1 MSALSI
7 TTKPSSLFN
16 DFNSHRFAQTMPDQL
31 IKNLVSRGYPKL
43 NELMSQLDTAVIAS
57 VFNLIGGLPNPSLL
71 LNRLEDAVSDDT
83 RSQILQIISDSE
95 LRDIF
100 TKTLIGSSFL
110 ASIIRRGPQLL
121 EEVFLNRGCFIQKKL
136 AQKELD
142 LSCQVSQAERPSD
155 LDRILRLYKE
165 RDYLRIGARDLAEL
179 ADVTETMHELSDLAC
194 ATIQTALQYHFE
206 RLVIK
211 HGRPEGLDGGTG
223 MVVLAMGKLSGGEL
237 NFSSDIDL
245 VFLRQPEEGWTTG
258 NSRVSV
264 SKFYESL
271 ARSVSKSLSEVTE
284 YGFVFRVDL
293 RLRPEG
299 EKGELVPSV
308 VNATDY
314 YLAWGRTWERAAL
327 MRADPVAGD
336 KKLGTEFL
344 KDLEPFIYRKHLDY
358 STLDDIRDMKS
369 RIEYQLKSKPGVNIK
384 LGQGGIR
391 EIEFFV
397 QALQLINAGRT
408 PRIRSSSTLVSL
420 DLLVE
425 TGLLEK
431 STAGL
436 LREAY
441 LYFRKTEH
449 RIQIDKQRQTHELP
463 KSQEDLEELAF
474 RMGYRTRPLEKFMF
488 DLDDHR
494 RVVEEL
500 FSGLLR
506 SSGDGQNDAAASP
519 GRKIVQLVDNEAQC
533 TLLLREMGFSNAS
546 RSFGIVS
553 KLVRPSSHSPV
564 LEKSRS
570 LMERLAPVF
579 IDEILKSP
587 EPDRTLIALDNFV
600 SSLKAGP
607 AYYSTF
613 LENPATARFLV
624 KILAESKLFTDLLI
638 RHPQAI
644 DSLIAKGIDEGHRTR
659 EELESS
665 FFERLAYSDDFE
677 DQLNLLRAF
686 KNEQMLLIGVRHL
699 IEEADSTRI
708 RREIS
713 DLAEVCLA
721 GASVIASREMS
732 RKFGSTDSIESLPFV
747 IIGMGKLGGQEMT
760 YLSDLDIIFVYETQ
774 SPQMGKL
781 ATHDWF
787 SRHAGRII
795 SVLNMHTSEGIVFQ
809 IDTRLRPSGN
819 KGALVTSLESYAD
832 YHRQAS
838 ALWEKQA
845 LIRARPVFGPESVS
859 QKVIEITR
867 DCIMRTPISR
877 SDLAE
882 IDRLRKRMQNEL
894 ASEDSTNV
902 DLKTG
907 EGGLVDIE
915 FFVQANI
922 LMHSHNKPE
931 IIRNNTLEALTQLQ
945 RSRIIDYSTFETL
958 DGGYRF
964 LSDLEDRIRIME
976 EKSVDRMPLT
986 GEKLKGLATRLGYGL
1001 GSQESLVQKYF
1012 KVSYEIRKIYNSL
1025 FELC

>member
-1 MSALSI
+1 MSELGATAL
-7 TTKPSSLFN
+7 
-16 DFNSHRFAQTMPDQL
+16 
-31 IKNLVSRGYPKL
+31 
-43 NELMSQLDTAVIAS
+43 ES
-57 VFNLIGGLPNPSLL
+57 VFTLTEGLPNPSLL
-71 LNRLEDAVSDDT
+71 LNRLEDVVSEETSD
-83 RSQILQIISDSE
+83 QLIKIISDSQ
-95 LRDIF
+95 LWDIF
-100 TKTLIGSSFL
+100 SKALIGSSFL
-110 ASIIRRGPQLL
+110 TSIIRRDPQLL
-121 EEVFLNRGCFIQKKL
+121 QEIFLDRGCFITKNL
-136 AQKELD
+136 AEKEVELH
-142 LSCQVSQAERPSD
+142 SRVSQAEKPSD
-155 LDRILRLYKE
+155 VDRILRVYKE
-165 RDYLRIGARDLAEL
+165 KDFLRIGVRDLAEL
-179 ADVTETMHELSDLAC
+179 ADVTEIMHELSDLAC
-194 ATIQTALQYHFE
+194 AAIQTALDYHFD

-211 HGRPEGLDGGTG
+211 HGYPEGHSQGTG
-223 MVVLAMGKLSGGEL
+223 MFVLAMGKLSGGEL

-245 VFLRQPEEGWTTG
+245 IFLRQPEEGWTTG
-258 NSRVSV
+258 SSRVSV

-284 YGFVFRVDL
+284 DGFVFRVDL

-308 VNATDY
+308 TNATDY

-327 MRADPVAGD
+327 MRAAPVAGA
-336 KKLGTEFL
+336 KELGADFL
-344 KDLEPFIYRKHLDY
+344 KDLEPFIFRKHLDY

-369 RIEYQLKSKPGVNIK
+369 RIENQLKSKPGVNIK

-408 PRIRSSSTLVSL
+408 PRVRSRSTLISL
-420 DLLVE
+420 DLLAE
-425 TGLLEK
+425 TGLLET

-441 LYFRKTEH
+441 LFFRKTEH

-463 KSQEDLEELAF
+463 KSPEDLEELAW
-474 RMGYRTRPLEKFMF
+474 RMGYRNRPLEKFMF
-488 DLDDHR
+488 DLENHR

-500 FSGLLR
+500 FSGFLR
-506 SSGDGQNDAAASP
+506 GSADEKNGLSPSP
-519 GRKIVQLVDNEAQC
+519 GRKIVELVDNEAQC
-533 TLLLREMGFSNAS
+533 RLLLGETGFNNTST
-546 RSFGIVS
+546 SFSIIS
-553 KLVRPSSHSPV
+553 KLVRTSSHSSI

-579 IDEILKSP
+579 IDEIIKSP

-600 SSLKAGP
+600 NSLKAGP

-624 KILAESKLFTDLLI
+624 KILGESKLFTDLLI

-644 DSLIAKGIDEGHRTR
+644 DSLIAKGIDEGHKTR

-677 DQLNLLRAF
+677 DQLNLLRSF
-686 KNEQMLLIGVRHL
+686 KNEQMLLIGVRHM
-699 IEEADSTRI
+699 IEEANSARV

-721 GASVIASREMS
+721 GASVIANAEMS
-732 RKFGSTDSIESLPFV
+732 RKFGAGVSIESLPFV

-760 YLSDLDIIFVYETQ
+760 YLSDLDIIFVYE
-774 SPQMGKL
+774 SLSEQMGKL
-781 ATHDWF
+781 ATHEWF
-787 SRHAGRII
+787 SRFAGRII

-819 KGALVTSLESYAD
+819 KGALVTSLESYSD
-832 YHRQAS
+832 YHRQTS

-845 LIRARPVFGPESVS
+845 LIRARPVFGPESLS
-859 QKVIEITR
+859 QKVVDITR
-867 DCIMRTPISR
+867 ECIMRTPVSS

-882 IDRLRKRMQNEL
+882 IDRLRKRMQHEL

-922 LMHSHNKPE
+922 LMHSHSRPE
-931 IIRNNTLEALTQLQ
+931 IIRNNTLDALAQLE
-945 RSRIIDYSTFETL
+945 RSRIIDYRTFETL
-958 DGGYRF
+958 DTGYRF

-1012 KVSYEIRKIYNSL
+1012 KVSYDIRKIYNSL
-1025 FELC
+1025 FDIT

>member
-1 MSALSI
+1 
-7 TTKPSSLFN
+7 
-16 DFNSHRFAQTMPDQL
+16 MPDQL
-31 IKNLVSRGYPKL
+31 IKNLVSRGCPKL
-43 NELMSQLDTAVIAS
+43 NELISEVDTTIIES
-57 VFNLIGGLPNPSLL
+57 VFNVIAELPNPSVM

-83 RSQILQIISDSE
+83 HDQIIKIVSDPE
-95 LRDIF
+95 LWDVF
-100 TKTLIGSSFL
+100 AKTLIGSSFL
-110 ASIIRRGPQLL
+110 ASIIRRGPHLL
-121 EEVFLNRGCFIQKKL
+121 EEVFLNRSCFTRKNRVE
-136 AQKELD
+136 KELD
-142 LSCQVSQAERPSD
+142 LRSEFHLVDRSSD

-179 ADVTETMHELSDLAC
+179 ADVVEIMHELSDLAC
-194 ATIQTALQYHFE
+194 ATIQTALEYHFE
-206 RLVIK
+206 RLLVK
-211 HGRPEGLDGGTG
+211 HGRPEGVEEGIG
-223 MVVLAMGKLSGGEL
+223 MVVLAMGKLSGSEL

-245 VFLRQPEEGWTTG
+245 IFLRQPEEGWTKG
-258 NSRVSV
+258 SSRVSV

-284 YGFVFRVDL
+284 DGFVFRVDL

-308 VNATDY
+308 ANATDY

-327 MRADPVAGD
+327 MKAAPVAGD
-336 KKLGTEFL
+336 KDLGTEFL

-369 RIEYQLKSKPGVNIK
+369 RIENQLKSKPGVNIK

-408 PRIRSSSTLVSL
+408 PRVRSRSTLVSL
-420 DLLVE
+420 DLLQD

-431 STAGL
+431 STSDL

-463 KSQEDLEELAF
+463 KCKEDLEELAF

-488 DLDDHR
+488 DLDNHR

-500 FSGLLR
+500 FSGFLR
-506 SSGDGQNDAAASP
+506 GSGETSDDGATSP
-519 GRKIVQLVDNEAQC
+519 GRKIVELVDNEDQC
-533 TLLLREMGFSNAS
+533 ALLMSELGFNNVS
-546 RSFGIVS
+546 RSFGIVT
-553 KLVRPSSHSPV
+553 KLVRQSSHSPV
-564 LEKSRS
+564 LDKSRS

-587 EPDRTLIALDNFV
+587 EPDRTLVALDNFV

-624 KILAESKLFTDLLI
+624 KILGESKLFTDLLI

-644 DSLIAKGIDEGHRTR
+644 DSLIAKGVDEGHKTKN
-659 EELESS
+659 ELQSS

-677 DQLNLLRAF
+677 DQLNLLRSF

-699 IEEADSTRI
+699 IEEANSTSI

-713 DLAEVCLA
+713 DLAEVCLS
-721 GASVIASREMS
+721 GASVIASREMA
-732 RKFGSTDSIESLPFV
+732 RKFGSADSIESLPFV

-774 SPQMGKL
+774 SSQMGKL
-781 ATHDWF
+781 ASHDWF
-787 SRHAGRII
+787 SRYAGRII

-845 LIRARPVFGPESVS
+845 LIRARPVFGPESLS
-859 QKVIEITR
+859 AKVLDITR
-867 DCIMRTPISR
+867 ECIMRTPISW

-882 IDRLRKRMQNEL
+882 IDRLRKRMQREL
-894 ASEDSTNV
+894 ALEDSTNV

-922 LMHSHNKPE
+922 LMHSHDKPE
-931 IIRNNTLEALTQLQ
+931 IIRNNTLDALSQLEK
-945 RSRIIDYSTFETL
+945 SRIIDYRTFETL
-958 DGGYRF
+958 DSGYRF

-1025 FELC
+1025 FELS

>member
-1 MSALSI
+1 MSELGATAL
-7 TTKPSSLFN
+7 
-16 DFNSHRFAQTMPDQL
+16 
-31 IKNLVSRGYPKL
+31 
-43 NELMSQLDTAVIAS
+43 ES
-57 VFNLIGGLPNPSLL
+57 VFTLTEGLPNPSLL
-71 LNRLEDAVSDDT
+71 LNRLEDVVSEETSD
-83 RSQILQIISDSE
+83 QLIKIISDSQ
-95 LRDIF
+95 LWNIF
-100 TKTLIGSSFL
+100 SKALIGSSFL
-110 ASIIRRGPQLL
+110 TSIIRRDPQLL
-121 EEVFLNRGCFIQKKL
+121 QEIFLDRGCFITKNL
-136 AQKELD
+136 AEKEVELH
-142 LSCQVSQAERPSD
+142 SRVSQAEKPSD
-155 LDRILRLYKE
+155 VDRILRVYKE
-165 RDYLRIGARDLAEL
+165 KDFLRIGVRDLAEL
-179 ADVTETMHELSDLAC
+179 ADVTEIMHELSDLAC
-194 ATIQTALQYHFE
+194 AAIQTALDYHFD

-211 HGRPEGLDGGTG
+211 HGYPEGHSQGTG
-223 MVVLAMGKLSGGEL
+223 MFVLAMGKLSGGEL

-245 VFLRQPEEGWTTG
+245 IFLRQPEEGWTTG
-258 NSRVSV
+258 SSRVSV

-284 YGFVFRVDL
+284 DGFVFRVDL

-308 VNATDY
+308 TNATDY

-327 MRADPVAGD
+327 MRAAPVAGA
-336 KKLGTEFL
+336 KELGADFL
-344 KDLEPFIYRKHLDY
+344 KDLEPFIFRKHLDY

-369 RIEYQLKSKPGVNIK
+369 RIENQLKSKPGVNIK

-408 PRIRSSSTLVSL
+408 PRVRSRSTLISL
-420 DLLVE
+420 DLLAE
-425 TGLLEK
+425 TGLLET
-431 STAGL
+431 STAEL

-441 LYFRKTEH
+441 LFFRKTEH

-463 KSQEDLEELAF
+463 KSQEDLEELAW
-474 RMGYRTRPLEKFMF
+474 RMGYRNRPLEKFMF
-488 DLDDHR
+488 DLENHR

-500 FSGLLR
+500 FSGFLR
-506 SSGDGQNDAAASP
+506 GSADEKNGLSPSP
-519 GRKIVQLVDNEAQC
+519 GRKIVELVDNEAQC
-533 TLLLREMGFSNAS
+533 RLLLGETGFNNTST
-546 RSFGIVS
+546 SFSIIS
-553 KLVRPSSHSPV
+553 KLVRTSSHSSI

-579 IDEILKSP
+579 IDEIIKSP

-600 SSLKAGP
+600 NSLKAGP

-624 KILAESKLFTDLLI
+624 KILGESKLFTDLLI

-644 DSLIAKGIDEGHRTR
+644 DSLIAKGIDEGHKTR

-677 DQLNLLRAF
+677 DQLNLLRSF

-699 IEEADSTRI
+699 IEEANSARV

-721 GASVIASREMS
+721 GASVIANAEMS
-732 RKFGSTDSIESLPFV
+732 RKFGAGVSIESLPFV

-760 YLSDLDIIFVYETQ
+760 YLSDLDIIFVYE
-774 SPQMGKL
+774 SLSEQMGKL
-781 ATHDWF
+781 ATHEWF
-787 SRHAGRII
+787 SRFAGRII

-819 KGALVTSLESYAD
+819 KGALVTSLESYSD
-832 YHRQAS
+832 YHRKTS

-845 LIRARPVFGPESVS
+845 LIRARPVFGPESLS
-859 QKVIEITR
+859 QKVVDITR
-867 DCIMRTPISR
+867 ECIMRTPVSS

-882 IDRLRKRMQNEL
+882 IDRLRKRMQHEL

-922 LMHSHNKPE
+922 LMHSHSRPE
-931 IIRNNTLEALTQLQ
+931 IIRNNTLDALAQLE
-945 RSRIIDYSTFETL
+945 RSRIIDYRTFETL
-958 DGGYRF
+958 DTDYRF

-1012 KVSYEIRKIYNSL
+1012 KVSYDIRKIYNSL
-1025 FELC
+1025 FDIT

>member
-1 MSALSI
+1 MSGLGATAL
-7 TTKPSSLFN
+7 
-16 DFNSHRFAQTMPDQL
+16 
-31 IKNLVSRGYPKL
+31 
-43 NELMSQLDTAVIAS
+43 ES
-57 VFNLIGGLPNPSLL
+57 VFTLIEGLPNPSLL
-71 LNRLEDAVSDDT
+71 LNRLEDVVSEETSD
-83 RSQILQIISDSE
+83 QLIKIISDSQ
-95 LRDIF
+95 LWDIF
-100 TKTLIGSSFL
+100 SKALIGSSFL
-110 ASIIRRGPQLL
+110 TSIIRRDPQLL
-121 EEVFLNRGCFIQKKL
+121 QEIFLDRGCFVRKNL
-136 AQKELD
+136 AEKEVELR
-142 LSCQVSQAERPSD
+142 SSVSQAEKPSD
-155 LDRILRLYKE
+155 VDRILRLYKE
-165 RDYLRIGARDLAEL
+165 KDFLRIGVRDIAEL
-179 ADVTETMHELSDLAC
+179 ADVTEIMNELSDLAC
-194 ATIQTALQYHFE
+194 AAIQTALDYHFD

-211 HGRPEGLDGGTG
+211 HGHPEGLSQGTG
-223 MVVLAMGKLSGGEL
+223 MFVLAMGKLSGGEL

-245 VFLRQPEEGWTTG
+245 IFLRQPEEGWTTG
-258 NSRVSV
+258 SSRVSV

-284 YGFVFRVDL
+284 DGFVFRVDL

-299 EKGELVPSV
+299 DKGELVPSV
-308 VNATDY
+308 TNATDY

-327 MRADPVAGD
+327 MRAAPVAGA
-336 KKLGTEFL
+336 KGLGADFL
-344 KDLEPFIYRKHLDY
+344 KDLEPFIFRKHLDY

-369 RIEYQLKSKPGVNIK
+369 GIENQLKSKPGVNIK

-408 PRIRSSSTLVSL
+408 PRVRSRSTLISL
-420 DLLVE
+420 DRLAE
-425 TGLLEK
+425 TGLLET
-431 STAGL
+431 STAEL
-436 LREAY
+436 LRKAY
-441 LYFRKTEH
+441 LFFRKTEH

-463 KSQEDLEELAF
+463 KSQEDLEELAW
-474 RMGYRTRPLEKFMF
+474 RMGYRNRPLEKFMF
-488 DLDDHR
+488 DLENHR

-500 FSGLLR
+500 FSGFLR
-506 SSGDGQNDAAASP
+506 GSADEKNGLSPSP
-519 GRKIVQLVDNEAQC
+519 GRKIVELVDNEAQC
-533 TLLLREMGFSNAS
+533 RLLLGETGFNNTSTSFSIISN
-546 RSFGIVS
+546 
-553 KLVRPSSHSPV
+553 LVRTSSHSYI

-570 LMERLAPVF
+570 LMERLAPIF
-579 IDEILKSP
+579 IDEIIKSP

-600 SSLKAGP
+600 NSLKAGP

-624 KILAESKLFTDLLI
+624 KILGESKLFTDLLI

-644 DSLIAKGIDEGHRTR
+644 DSLIAKGIDEGHKTR

-677 DQLNLLRAF
+677 DQLNLLRSF

-699 IEEADSTRI
+699 IEEANSARI

-721 GASVIASREMS
+721 GASVIANAEMS
-732 RKFGSTDSIESLPFV
+732 RKFGSGVSIESLPFV
-747 IIGMGKLGGQEMT
+747 IIAMGKLGGQEMT
-760 YLSDLDIIFVYETQ
+760 YLSDLDIIFVYE
-774 SPQMGKL
+774 SLSEQMGKL

-787 SRHAGRII
+787 SRFAGRII

-819 KGALVTSLESYAD
+819 KGTLVTSLESYSD
-832 YHRQAS
+832 YHRQTS

-845 LIRARPVFGPESVS
+845 LIRARPVFGPESLS
-859 QKVIEITR
+859 QKVVDITR
-867 DCIMRTPISR
+867 ECIMRTPVSS

-882 IDRLRKRMQNEL
+882 IDRLRKRMQHEL

-922 LMHSHNKPE
+922 LMHSHSRPE
-931 IIRNNTLEALTQLQ
+931 IIRNNTLDALAQLE
-945 RSRIIDYSTFETL
+945 RSRIINYRTFETL
-958 DGGYRF
+958 DTGYRF

-1012 KVSYEIRKIYNSL
+1012 KVSYDIRKIYNSL
-1025 FELC
+1025 FDIT